1 MSELKRTN
9 SEFRAHRPQK
19 SVWAPSARARQTAEI
34 LLPSSL
40 DLEPSAELLDSHL
53 RFGNDPYNSVG
64 RRTRT
69 GRSA

>member
-9 SEFRAHRPQK
+9 SEFRPPRPVK
-19 SVWAPSARARQTAEI
+19 SAWAPSARAQQTAEI
-34 LLPSSL
+34 LLPASL
-40 DLEPSAELLDSHL
+40 DLEPSTELVDSYL
-53 RFGNDPYNSVG
+53 RFGTDPYNSVG

>member
-9 SEFRAHRPQK
+9 SEFRKLRPEK
-19 SVWAPSARARQTAEI
+19 SVWAPSARAQQTAEI
-34 LLPSSL
+34 LVPASL
-40 DLEPSAELLDSHL
+40 DLELSMEQVDSYL

-64 RRTRT
+64 LRTRT